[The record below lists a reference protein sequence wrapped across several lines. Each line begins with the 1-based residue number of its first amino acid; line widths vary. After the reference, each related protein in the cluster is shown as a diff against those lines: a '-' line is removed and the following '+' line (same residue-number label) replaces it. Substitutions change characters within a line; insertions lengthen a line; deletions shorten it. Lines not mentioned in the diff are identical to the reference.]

1 MTSNVLWTSLSALH
15 ADAATCIAEAPVV
28 AILPWLRKAPARRA
42 AELMVSRA
50 GAGLVVVAVHD
61 DLGAGPMAI
70 WNCVIGRT
78 RGAFLIYCAEDAFA
92 GRYWL
97 RFALQAMQKSGSG
110 LLAFND
116 GKWFGQLAA
125 FGLVR
130 RTWIE
135 PIYEGFLFN
144 PAYAQHYGD
153 TELTLIAR
161 QQQALVYHPHALLV
175 EVDHG
180 KDQRP
185 VNPADQ
191 ALFQRRLATGFDH
204 RVHDPALLACFAT
217 PTTERAHQQRS
228 DFVK

>member
-1 MTSNVLWTSLSALH
+1 MVPDMTSRLLWTSMSELR
-15 ADAATCIAEAPVV
+15 ADPNACIAEAQVV
-28 AILPWLRKAPARRA
+28 AILPWLKKASARRA

-50 GAGLVVVAVHD
+50 GVDLTVLAVRD

-70 WNCVIGRT
+70 WNLSVNRT
-78 RGAFLIYCAEDAFA
+78 RGTFLIYCAEDAFA

-97 RFALQAMQKSGSG
+97 RFALQAMQKPGAG

-130 RTWIE
+130 REWIE
-135 PIYEGFLFN
+135 TVYGGELFN
-144 PAYAQHYGD
+144 PIYKQHYGD

-175 EVDHG
+175 EVDHA

-185 VNPADQ
+185 VNTADH
-191 ALFQRRLATGFDH
+191 AMFQTRLATGFDN
-204 RVHDPALLACFAT
+204 RVQDPALLALFAGPKIRT
-217 PTTERAHQQRS
+217 AN
-228 DFVK
+228 

>member
-1 MTSNVLWTSLSALH
+1 MTSRVLWTSLAALR
-15 ADAATCIAEAPVV
+15 ADTNACIAEAPVV
-28 AILPWLRKAPARRA
+28 AILPWLKKAPARCA

-50 GAGLVVVAVHD
+50 GAELTVLAVHD

-70 WNCVIGRT
+70 WNCAVART

-97 RFALQAMQKSGSG
+97 RFALQAMQKPGAG

-130 RTWIE
+130 REWIE
-135 PIYEGFLFN
+135 PIYGGFLFN
-144 PAYAQHYGD
+144 PEYAQHYGD

-161 QQQALVYHPHALLV
+161 QQQALVYHPHALLI
-175 EVDHG
+175 EVDHA
-180 KDQRP
+180 KDKRP
-185 VNPADQ
+185 VNAADH
-191 ALFQRRLATGFDH
+191 AIFQRRAATGFDH
-204 RVHDPALLACFAT
+204 RVHDAALLALFAA
-217 PTTERAHQQRS
+217 PKIHQAN
-228 DFVK
+228 

>member
-1 MTSNVLWTSLSALH
+1 MVPGMTNRIIWTSLSALH
-15 ADAATCIAEAPVV
+15 ADANACIAEAPVV
-28 AILPWLRKAPARRA
+28 AILPWLKKAPARRA

-50 GAGLVVVAVHD
+50 GAELTVLAVHD

-70 WNCVIGRT
+70 WNLAVHRT
-78 RGAFLIYCAEDAFA
+78 RGTFLIYCAEDAFA

-97 RFALQAMQKSGSG
+97 RFALQAMQKPGAG

-130 RTWIE
+130 RAWIDT
-135 PIYEGFLFN
+135 IYGGFLFN
-144 PAYAQHYGD
+144 PNYAQHYGD

-161 QQQALVYHPHALLV
+161 HQHALVYHPHALLV
-175 EVDHG
+175 EVDHA

-185 VNPADQ
+185 VNAADH
-191 ALFQRRLATGFDH
+191 ALFQSRVATGFDN
-204 RVHDPALLACFAT
+204 RVQDPALLALFAGPKIHT
-217 PTTERAHQQRS
+217 AN
-228 DFVK
+228 

>member
-1 MTSNVLWTSLSALH
+1 MVPSMTNRVIWTSLSALQ
-15 ADAATCIAEAPVV
+15 ADANHCAAEAPVV
-28 AILPWLRKAPARRA
+28 AILPWLKKAPARRA

-50 GAGLVVVAVHD
+50 GAELTVLAVQD

-70 WNCVIGRT
+70 WNCAVGRT
-78 RGAFLIYCAEDAFA
+78 RGTFLIYCAEDAFA

-97 RFALQAMQKSGSG
+97 RFALQAMQKPGAG

-130 RTWIE
+130 REWMDTV
-135 PIYEGFLFN
+135 YGGALFN
-144 PAYAQHYGD
+144 PDYAQHYGD

-175 EVDHG
+175 EVDHA
-180 KDQRP
+180 KDKRP
-185 VNPADQ
+185 VNAADH
-191 ALFQRRLATGFDH
+191 AMFQSRLSNGFDN
-204 RVHDPALLACFAT
+204 RVHDAALLALFAG
-217 PTTERAHQQRS
+217 PKIHP
-228 DFVK
+228 VN